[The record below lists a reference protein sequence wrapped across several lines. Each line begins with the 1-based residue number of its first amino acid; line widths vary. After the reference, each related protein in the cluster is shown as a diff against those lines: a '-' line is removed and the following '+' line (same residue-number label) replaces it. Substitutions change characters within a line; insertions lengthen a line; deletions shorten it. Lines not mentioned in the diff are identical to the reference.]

1 MDYVG
6 IVLFFILGAFTG
18 TLDNLVAYRYA
29 KGNTLFFPKKSRCE
43 VCKHDLTLPET
54 LPVIGFLLHGGK
66 CAYCDERISLKHP
79 VLEIITG
86 ILFALLFVQYGWSI
100 TTVAGCIMMAALLM
114 NCISDLVYG
123 RVLNYVT
130 YGAIVIGVLFSSFFG
145 LGFVSALAGL
155 SVFVVLNAF
164 VFFFSKG
171 SMAGGDVKVA
181 AIIGAF
187 AGLPGV
193 LLTFVLSSLMG
204 AVVGL
209 FSLVFQRA
217 KTKTRQF
224 FHFSVY
230 WVISGFIAYT
240 YMAELINLYMSF
252 FPNV

>member
-1 MDYVG
+1 M
-6 IVLFFILGAFTG
+6 FFILGAFTG

-43 VCKHDLTLPET
+43 ICKHDLTFVET
-54 LPVIGFLLHGGK
+54 LPIIGFLLHGGK
-66 CAYCDERISLKHP
+66 CGYCEEKISLKHP
-79 VLEIITG
+79 ITEVITG
-86 ILFALLFVQYGWSI
+86 VLFALLFHQYGWSI
-100 TTVAGCIMMAALLM
+100 TTVAGCIMMAALLA
-114 NCISDLVYG
+114 NCISDLEYG

-209 FSLVFQRA
+209 LSMVFQRTKA
-217 KTKTRQF
+217 KTSRF
-224 FHFSVY
+224 IRFSVY
-230 WVISGFIAYT
+230 WVISGFIAFT
-240 YMAELINLYMSF
+240 YMEKLINLYISL
-252 FPNV
+252 FPKA